1 MLRPRWISSAPNLRP
16 TSRRLILRAQLHCSD
31 IMKRDHSQNRP
42 AAPTESIPRGNGDG
56 ASPGPNADRK
66 YSTLALILRRTA
78 LAYLLSISL
87 CLAWS
92 GINGWYLVL
101 NGRGEEADERSP
113 LRIAWDST
121 RWPVDAARRLLKE
134 GD

>member
-1 MLRPRWISSAPNLRP
+1 MLRLRWISSAPNLRR
-16 TSRRLILRAQLHCSD
+16 TSRRLILRTQFHCSD
-31 IMKRDHSQNRP
+31 ITKRNYSQNRP
-42 AAPTESIPRGNGDG
+42 EAPTESIPRSNGAG
-56 ASPGPNADRK
+56 PSPNANHK
-66 YSTLALILRRTA
+66 HSTLALILRRTA

-101 NGRGEEADERSP
+101 NGRGEEVDERSP

>member
-1 MLRPRWISSAPNLRP
+1 MLRPRWISSAPNLRR
-16 TSRRLILRAQLHCSD
+16 TSQRLILRVQFHCSD
-31 IMKRDHSQNRP
+31 VTKRDYSQNRP
-42 AAPTESIPRGNGDG
+42 EASTESIPRSNGAG
-56 ASPGPNADRK
+56 PSPNADPK
-66 YSTLALILRRTA
+66 HSTLALILRRTA

-101 NGRGEEADERSP
+101 NGRGEEVDERSP